1 MRIGSQIFYDRS
13 NYFLFVINVITIFVI
28 AWLPDGWQATL
39 YNAALITL
47 FIASAMVLSRKKEKI
62 QFTVMGILILL
73 SVISRIFGLEILGTI
88 NFFLS
93 IIFFGYVVVQLIRNV
108 AVSKTVNR
116 HVLFGAVNG
125 YLLFGILLSIII
137 AIVETLKPGS
147 FILSKSA
154 KLPGLFA
161 GFDHYLYY
169 GFVSLTTL
177 GYGDY
182 LPNTSGARSIAILM
196 SVSGQ
201 LYIGIII
208 ALLVGKFSNTKIEE

>member
-161 GFDHYLYY
+161 GVDQ
-169 GFVSLTTL
+169 V
-177 GYGDY
+177 
-182 LPNTSGARSIAILM
+182 
-196 SVSGQ
+196 V
-201 LYIGIII
+201 
-208 ALLVGKFSNTKIEE
+208 